1 MKTKFSKTLLVLL
14 SIFLLMVLTAPCSS
28 NNTDKTGEEVVA
40 NEKTPE
46 PSQST
51 REITDAQGNTLTVA
65 KNIGKIAVD
74 QWGTA
79 DIVVSVLGE
88 EAMDKI
94 VAVGI
99 TKSYNQIKG
108 IYGKSYPQINN
119 LPSIGGG
126 RSSPIDAEKII
137 SLQPDLYMIANY
149 SENSDDLIGKLAKA
163 NIPTVILNISEE
175 PSQSPQNA
183 IKIVGELF
191 GVQERADEIAGF
203 IDSQYK
209 LIESKN
215 LEDKRNKP
223 TVYME
228 KGSGTKDEY
237 DVTWSDQSAWG
248 KIVTKTGG
256 KNIVDSSLGN
266 SVKIDSEFL
275 LSGNPDYIIIAG
287 SVGIG
292 TDLEEGQELIRSY
305 TQRTGWQNLDA
316 VKNNNIFLIGHG
328 QERDQFCFF
337 PHLVMAKTF
346 YPEDF
351 VDIEPLEILKEFY
364 DKYMLLDFEDGHWY
378 IKLE

>member
-191 GVQERADEIAGF
+191 GVQERADEIQIYRF
-203 IDSQYK
+203 TI
-209 LIESKN
+209 
-215 LEDKRNKP
+215 
-223 TVYME
+223 
-228 KGSGTKDEY
+228 
-237 DVTWSDQSAWG
+237 
-248 KIVTKTGG
+248 
-256 KNIVDSSLGN
+256 
-266 SVKIDSEFL
+266 
-275 LSGNPDYIIIAG
+275 
-287 SVGIG
+287 
-292 TDLEEGQELIRSY
+292 
-305 TQRTGWQNLDA
+305 
-316 VKNNNIFLIGHG
+316 
-328 QERDQFCFF
+328 
-337 PHLVMAKTF
+337 
-346 YPEDF
+346 
-351 VDIEPLEILKEFY
+351 
-364 DKYMLLDFEDGHWY
+364 
-378 IKLE
+378 